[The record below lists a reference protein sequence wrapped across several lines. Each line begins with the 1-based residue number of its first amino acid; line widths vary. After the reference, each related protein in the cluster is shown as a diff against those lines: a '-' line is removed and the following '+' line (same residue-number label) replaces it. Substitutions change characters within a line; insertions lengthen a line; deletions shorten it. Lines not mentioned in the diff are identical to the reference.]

1 MGKKVYMTMLILL
14 LIPALQT
21 STRAMATLYVDPPT
35 AVTSVGGTF
44 SVNITVSDVIDLAG
58 WEFRLYYLSSN
69 LNGTNVEEGPLLKEG
84 GSTYFAAINFTDDY
98 NSTHGLAWVTCALLN
113 GSGVNGDG
121 TLAVVTFE
129 AKQLGISDLSLTDTL
144 LSDSESIPHIA
155 LNGIV
160 YILPHDVATTNVT
173 PSKTIVGQGLTAK
186 INVGVLNEGNFTE
199 TFNVTVY
206 ANTTSIASQNV
217 TLTSGNSTILTF
229 TWNTTGF
236 AYAYT
241 MSANATILPGEIDIA
256 DNTRTNGIVKVS
268 CVGDL
273 NGDYVT
279 DGQDYQLVK
288 KAVPSSPGSPKWNPN
303 ADLNDDG
310 VVDGQDFQTV
320 KRAIPS
326 SLTTPTGIHKQT

>member
-1 MGKKVYMTMLILL
+1 MDNMGKKVYMTMLILL

-35 AVTSVGGTF
+35 TVTSVGGTF

-98 NSTHGLAWVTCALLN
+98 NSTHGLAWVTCALLE

-144 LSDSESIPHIA
+144 LSDSEPIPHIA

-160 YILPHDVATTNVT
+160 YILPHDVAITNVI

-186 INVGVLNEGNFTE
+186 MDVSVLNEGNFTE
-199 TFNVTVY
+199 TFKVTVY
-206 ANTTSIASQNV
+206 ANTTAIQTETL
-217 TLTSGNSTILTF
+217 TLTSQSFTTLTF
-229 TWNTTGF
+229 TWNTSGF
-236 AYAYT
+236 AMGNYT
-241 MSANATILPGEIDIA
+241 LSAVADAVPGETDTE
-256 DNTRTNGIVKVS
+256 DNTFIDGWVYVGIPGDINADGIVEMMDFYYTS
-268 CVGDL
+268 LAFG
-273 NGDYVT
+273 
-279 DGQDYQLVK
+279 
-288 KAVPSSPGSPKWNPN
+288 SEPGHPNWNPN
-303 ADLNDDG
+303 TDVNDDNI
-310 VVDGQDFQTV
+310 VEMMDFYVLSQHFGQHY
-320 KRAIPS
+320 P
-326 SLTTPTGIHKQT
+326 